1 MTSQAHPVIE
11 ARGLHKHYA
20 TGASDVHALKG
31 VDLEVS
37 PGDYVAIM
45 GPSGSGKSTMMN
57 LIGCL
62 DTPSEGR
69 CAIDGEDTADMDA
82 AALAQLRNRKIGFVF
97 QNFNLLG
104 RTSAFDN
111 VALPLMYSEVEE
123 EQKEAR
129 VRDRLTRVG
138 LGERMDHTPAQ
149 LSGGQQQ
156 RVAIARALVNDPVL
170 VLADE
175 PTGALDS
182 KTGEE
187 ILTLFQEL
195 NESGIT
201 IIMVTHELD
210 VAEHAKRIIHMRDGE
225 IIDDAANSNR
235 RMASVAAAND
245 PSQEPTQETGS

>member
-1 MTSQAHPVIE
+1 MTDTPVIE
-11 ARGLHKHYA
+11 ARGLDKHYA
-20 TGASDVHALKG
+20 HGASDVHALRA
-31 VDLEVS
+31 VNLTVHA
-37 PGDYVAIM
+37 GDYVAIM
-45 GPSGSGKSTMMN
+45 GPSGSGKSTIMN

-62 DTPSEGR
+62 DGPSGGR
-69 CAIDGEDTADMDA
+69 CAIDGQDTADMDA
-82 AALAQLRNRKIGFVF
+82 AQLAQLRNRKIGFVF

-104 RTSAFDN
+104 RTTAFEN
-111 VALPLMYSEVEE
+111 VALPLMYSDVPED
-123 EQKEAR
+123 QKDDR
-129 VRDRLTRVG
+129 VRERLQRVG

-175 PTGALDS
+175 PTGALDT

-187 ILTLFQEL
+187 ILNLFEEL

-225 IIDDAANSNR
+225 IIDDVANETR
-235 RMASVAAAND
+235 RRARAQPQEIAS
-245 PSQEPTQETGS
+245 